1 MCRALTCSEFFFPSP
16 ESERSKMDADKK
28 KLEDDLNRLKL
39 ELKKATTE
47 GVITGVC
54 VCVCV
59 CYVCILSL
67 KRPRVCM
74 CSGVRVYGWMCI
86 IHVWCVRV
94 CVCVYVCMY
103 IYYVHILSSRRPP
116 LRVSSLFIYVY
127 THTCTTVICILRGR
141 ENFFLGVKFHFSL
154 NNAWKTTCTQTH
166 SISKIEKNPK
176 TKTNV
181 AESKQ
186 REWKKFLLFFKIKVL
201 GI

>member
-1 MCRALTCSEFFFPSP
+1 MYI
-16 ESERSKMDADKK
+16 
-28 KLEDDLNRLKL
+28 
-39 ELKKATTE
+39 ELKKAT
-47 GVITGVC
+47 C
-54 VCVCV
+54 VHVFGCACVWVNVYYTCV
-59 CYVCILSL
+59 MC
-67 KRPRVCM
+67 VCM
-74 CSGVRVYGWMCI
+74 CVF
-86 IHVWCVRV
+86 
-94 CVCVYVCMY
+94 VYVCMY
-103 IYYVHILSSRRPP
+103 IYYVHILSSRRPT

-154 NNAWKTTCTQTH
+154 NIAWKTTCTQN
-166 SISKIEKNPK
+166 IQFRKWKKNPK

>member
-1 MCRALTCSEFFFPSP
+1 MYIELKKATCVHVFGCACVWVNVYYTCVMCACVCVCVCVYVYILCTYI
-16 ESERSKMDADKK
+16 
-28 KLEDDLNRLKL
+28 

-47 GVITGVC
+47 GFVTV
-54 VCVCV
+54 
-59 CYVCILSL
+59 
-67 KRPRVCM
+67 
-74 CSGVRVYGWMCI
+74 
-86 IHVWCVRV
+86 
-94 CVCVYVCMY
+94 
-103 IYYVHILSSRRPP
+103 
-116 LRVSSLFIYVY
+116 IYVY